1 MIIKNILQPATV
13 WASSTT
19 VDIDSQVKNYFG
31 YSDIGHFIS
40 NMINFV
46 ITIAAIAFFAYFVMG
61 GFQYLTSSGDKTK
74 TEEARTRITNALIGL
89 AIITASWAI
98 WKIVIYFFGIDI
110 NLG

>member
-1 MIIKNILQPATV
+1 MIIKNIFQPATA
-13 WASSTT
+13 WAASTT
-19 VDIDSQVKNYFG
+19 VDIDKQVKDYFG
-31 YSDIGHFIS
+31 YSDLGHFIS

-61 GFQYLTSSGDKTK
+61 GFQYLTSSGNKEQIETAQK
-74 TEEARTRITNALIGL
+74 RISNALIGL

-110 NLG
+110 TLG

>member
-1 MIIKNILQPATV
+1 MIIKNIFQPATI

-19 VDIDSQVKNYFG
+19 VDINKQVKNYFG

-46 ITIAAIAFFAYFVMG
+46 ITIAAVAFFAYLVMG

-74 TEEARTRITNALIGL
+74 IEEAKSRITNAFIGL
-89 AIITASWAI
+89 AIVITSWAI

-110 NLG
+110 DLG